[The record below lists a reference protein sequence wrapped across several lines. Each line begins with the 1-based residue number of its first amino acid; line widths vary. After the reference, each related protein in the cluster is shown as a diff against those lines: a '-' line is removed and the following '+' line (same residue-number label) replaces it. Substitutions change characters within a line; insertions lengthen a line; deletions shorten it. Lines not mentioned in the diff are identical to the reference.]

1 MINQKKIK
9 NKETGIKNPMLKSD
23 LCDFSDAYIVV
34 NRTITVARKIFV
46 TNDFMDP
53 AQNGRAAAATTSNIE
68 NDAAF
73 DGKLAF
79 KNNTLFINWIAKI
92 KGILID
98 NTEDLDDVQQKL
110 QKSDRQFVELLKRL
124 NK

>member
-1 MINQKKIK
+1 MIKVHRDLLLKNGLNLMINQKKIK

-79 KNNTLFINWIAKI
+79 KNNTLFIN
-92 KGILID
+92 
-98 NTEDLDDVQQKL
+98 
-110 QKSDRQFVELLKRL
+110 
-124 NK
+124 